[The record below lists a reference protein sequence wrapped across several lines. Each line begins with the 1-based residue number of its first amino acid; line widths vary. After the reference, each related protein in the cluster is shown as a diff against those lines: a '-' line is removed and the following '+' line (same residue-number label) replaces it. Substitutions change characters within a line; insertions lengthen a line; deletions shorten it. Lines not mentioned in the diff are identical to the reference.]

1 MNKNI
6 RSVSNRQSNT
16 KVSSPYIKSY
26 FTLLKE
32 FEANKEKLL
41 PNKPNEKKPQLI
53 EEIYNKYSSKL
64 GKYYKKN
71 KNNISLYGSKKYE
84 KMTIEKLLNEMES
97 YKETILKQIKENPK
111 LILGVRNFSEESND
125 EKMILTPMPDT
136 QRKKIKSKK
145 ENKNIYLMEEY
156 YEYNFFRS
164 NKNSNRV

>member
-53 EEIYNKYSSKL
+53 EEIYNNDNEDIS
-64 GKYYKKN
+64 
-71 KNNISLYGSKKYE
+71 NN
-84 KMTIEKLLNEMES
+84 M
-97 YKETILKQIKENPK
+97 
-111 LILGVRNFSEESND
+111 LI
-125 EKMILTPMPDT
+125 
-136 QRKKIKSKK
+136 
-145 ENKNIYLMEEY
+145 ENKVTE
-156 YEYNFFRS
+156 
-164 NKNSNRV
+164 